1 MIAIIGITFIILA
14 TIILCVAKSIKR
26 FCGEIYDFDWWE
38 CLGCLIIATP
48 IDIILITL
56 FLSLLK
62 YLS

>member
-14 TIILCVAKSIKR
+14 TIILCVAKSIEW
-26 FCGEIYDFDWWE
+26 FCGEIYDFDWWSF
-38 CLGCLIIATP
+38 LGCLIIAIP
-48 IDIILITL
+48 IDIILIAL